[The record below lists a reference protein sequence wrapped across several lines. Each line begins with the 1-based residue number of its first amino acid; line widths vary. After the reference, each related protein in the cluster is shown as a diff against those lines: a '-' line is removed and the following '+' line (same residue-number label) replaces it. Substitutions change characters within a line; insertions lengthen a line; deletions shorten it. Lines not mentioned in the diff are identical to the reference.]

1 MEKTAII
8 VGGGG
13 NIGRAC
19 ALSLAAEGYAIAV
32 TDVNLETAQ
41 RTAEELTQSGKPARA
56 YAVNVTSSAAVNE
69 NVAAVR
75 RDFGRIDAVVYTAG
89 GSARKQMARLVCQTD
104 EVIQNN
110 IAVNLFGAI
119 YYDRAAAN
127 VMIEQGSGGRLIH
140 ISSIVGIQG
149 NIGCVEYSAAKGGLI
164 AMTKSLAMELGE
176 YDITVN
182 CVAPGLVPRPD
193 DQSDT
198 RPTNYLHQIAKA
210 EGVADVAAFLASE
223 KAGFI
228 TGQNYVVDGG
238 RSLGLKAK

>member
-1 MEKTAII
+1 MKKTAII

-19 ALSLAAEGYAIAV
+19 ALALAAEGYAIAV
-32 TDVNLETAQ
+32 TDLNLKTAQ
-41 RTAEELTQSGKPARA
+41 RTAVELTSTGKTARA
-56 YAVNVTSSAAVNE
+56 YAVDVTSSAAVNE

-75 RDFGRIDAVVYTAG
+75 RDFGRIDALVYTAG
-89 GSARKQMARLVCQTD
+89 GSARKQMARLIEQAD
-104 EVIQNN
+104 QVIQNN

-119 YYDRAAAN
+119 YYDRTAAN

-140 ISSIVGIQG
+140 ISSIVGLQG
-149 NIGCVEYSAAKGGLI
+149 SMGCVEYSAAKGGLI

-176 YDITVN
+176 YGITVN

-193 DQSDT
+193 DPSDT
-198 RPTNYLHQIAKA
+198 RTTNYLHQIAKA
-210 EGVADVAAFLASE
+210 EGVADVVAFLASE

-228 TGQNYVVDGG
+228 TGQNYVIDGG